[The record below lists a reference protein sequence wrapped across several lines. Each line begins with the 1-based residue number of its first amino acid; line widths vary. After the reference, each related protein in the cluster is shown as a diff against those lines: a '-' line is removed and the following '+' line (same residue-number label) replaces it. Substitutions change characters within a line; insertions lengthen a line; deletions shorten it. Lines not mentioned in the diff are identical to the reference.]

1 MKAVTF
7 QGLMDIKVKEVD
19 KPKIIESDDIIVRI
33 THSSIC
39 GSDLHSYHG
48 MIPSMGKNYIL
59 GHEAIGIVE
68 DIGSD
73 VNQVKIGD
81 KVIIPFNIA
90 CGKCKYCR
98 ENLESQCEEVN
109 LDGEIGACYG
119 CSRLFGDYNG
129 SQAEYVRVP
138 FANYAPFRIPIDNEI
153 PDEQLVLLA
162 DAIPTA
168 FWGVT
173 NSGIKSGDTVI
184 VLGCGPIGLIV
195 QKIAWL
201 YGAKRV
207 FAVDRLNYRLEH
219 SRHWNHTEEFNIAEF
234 DNLANHLLDIT
245 NGGADVVIDCV
256 GMSGRMKPVEVIETA
271 LRLQGGALGAV
282 EFASQ
287 VVKKAGTVMLV
298 GMYGTRYNAFP
309 LGDFFN
315 RNITLK
321 MGLAP
326 AIHPLPFL
334 YDLLKSKKLDVADV
348 VTHTFPLAQAEYAYR
363 LFNSRKDNVLK
374 IILQP

>member
-7 QGLMDIKVKEVD
+7 QGFLDVKVKEVD
-19 KPKIIESDDIIVRI
+19 KPKIKESEDVIVRI
-33 THSSIC
+33 THTSIC

-68 DIGSD
+68 EIGSS
-73 VNQVKIGD
+73 VTQVKIGD
-81 KVIIPFNIA
+81 KVVIPFNIA

-98 ENLESQCEEVN
+98 ADLESQCEKVN
-109 LDGEIGACYG
+109 RDGEIGACYG

-138 FANYAPFRIPIDNEI
+138 FANYGLYKIPSDNEI

-173 NSGIKSGDTVI
+173 NSGVKLDDTVI
-184 VLGCGPIGLIV
+184 VLGCGPIGLLV
-195 QKIAWL
+195 QKFAWL
-201 YGAKRV
+201 NGAKRV
-207 FAVDRLNYRLEH
+207 IAVDTLNDRLDH
-219 SRHWNHTEEFNIAEF
+219 SKHWNHTEGFNLAEF
-234 DNLANHLLDIT
+234 DDLGNHLLDIT
-245 NGGADVVIDCV
+245 DGGADVVIDCV
-256 GMSGRMKPVEVIETA
+256 GMSGRMKTIEVIETA

-287 VVKKAGTVMLV
+287 VVKKGGTVMLL
-298 GMYGTRYNAFP
+298 GFYGTRYNAFP
-309 LGDFFN
+309 LGDFFV

-321 MGLAP
+321 MGLTP
-326 AIHPLPFL
+326 AIHTLPYI
-334 YDLLKSKKLDVADV
+334 YDLLKHKSLDVADI
-348 VTHTFPLAQAEYAYR
+348 VTHRFPLDQAENAYR